1 MAQHELENKR
11 LENLQQILNVH
22 DQPLVRNT
30 EPFTCP
36 ICFEDIQPGVGIMLR
51 DCLHTFC
58 ELVEVFVVSLLGLQ
72 CFDAVGWVSG
82 RASGP

>member
-1 MAQHELENKR
+1 MAQHVLETQR
-11 LENLQQILNVH
+11 QENLQQILNVH

-36 ICFEDIQPGVGIMLR
+36 ICFDDIQPGAGIVLR

-58 ELVEVFVVSLLGLQ
+58 ESVLYSKVK
-72 CFDAVGWVSG
+72 
-82 RASGP
+82 